1 MEKTITFKEF
11 SRIFYTMRV
20 SKRNSERKIIAF
32 FLIFILGMTAL
43 QTNQFIGKANAQSDA
58 WYVGNG
64 AKPDTYYTYEIKR
77 ADTNQ
82 GQPFM
87 MTLYFDEY
95 NATGKYWEV
104 PTYVVDQ
111 GNVYNGTFHLSELD
125 LTALGSS
132 PIPPE
137 MEKYRG
143 AYASTLDW
151 LAAYV
156 PKPGQSLSSA
166 SWGKIGS
173 IGGSEIKPS
182 GTAKITTP
190 AGTFDTNIIR
200 YYKGINNN
208 IYVSKDLP
216 WPVKAETYADVTTGK
231 PPIQYAFE
239 LNTMGT
245 GQPPTPE
252 TQIELPTP
260 PLTILTPRGTFNIQL
275 LWDPVEIK
283 AGQNTTFGI
292 ILQDDRDNLVQRAT
306 YEIKITDEN
315 GEVLEELKNQRA
327 SEGTGQFVYNFE
339 IPGVKRIQVTVTT
352 VESASLDMFVE
363 SATFDLVVT

>member
-1 MEKTITFKEF
+1 MQIL
-11 SRIFYTMRV
+11 
-20 SKRNSERKIIAF
+20 KRNSEKKLIAF
-32 FLIFILGMTAL
+32 FLMFILGITIL
-43 QTNQFIGKANAQSDA
+43 QANHFVGNVYAQSDA
-58 WYVGNG
+58 WYVGKG
-64 AKPDTYYTYEIKR
+64 AKPNTYYTYEIKR

-87 MTLYFDEY
+87 MTLYFKQY
-95 NATGKYWEV
+95 NSTGKYWEA
-104 PTYVVDQ
+104 PAYVVDQ
-111 GNVYNGTFHLSELD
+111 GKVFNGTFHLSDLD

-137 MEKYRG
+137 MDKYRG

-151 LAAYV
+151 LTAYV

-182 GTAKITTP
+182 GTAKVTTP
-190 AGTFDTNIIR
+190 AGTFDTTIIR

-239 LNTMGT
+239 LKAMGT
-245 GQPPTPE
+245 GQPPIPKA
-252 TQIELPTP
+252 QIETPKP
-260 PLTILTPRGTFNIQL
+260 PLTITTPRGSYNIQL
-275 LWDPVEIK
+275 LWEPVEIK
-283 AGQNTTFGI
+283 VGKNTTFGV
-292 ILQDDRDNLVQRAT
+292 ILQDDRNNLVQRAT
-306 YEIKITDEN
+306 YDVKITDEN
-315 GEVLEELKNQRA
+315 DKVLENLKNQRA
-327 SEGTGQFVYNFE
+327 TDGTGQFVYKFDT
-339 IPGVKRIQVTVTT
+339 PGVKEIQVTVTT
-352 VESASLDMFVE
+352 VESESLDMFVE
-363 SATFDLVVT
+363 GATFNIVVT